1 MSLASHFTWGDF
13 LKKHPDFKKKDVK
26 RNSPEGEKA
35 FKAAFKEFAKDFLK
49 KRETQIKKDTDKA
62 TKAKEALVTR
72 LKAIDGRKWY
82 LKAKKLNK
90 RIGRFD
96 AHLSRLEQLQKK
108 TVQLAK
114 GV

>member
-13 LKKHPDFKKKDVK
+13 LKKNPEFKSKKIK
-26 RNSPEGEKA
+26 RTSPEGQKA

-49 KRETQIKKDTDKA
+49 KRESQIKKDKERA
-62 TKAKEALVTR
+62 VKSKEALVTR
-72 LKAIDGRKWY
+72 LKAIDGRKWH
-82 LKAKKLNK
+82 LKAKDLNK

-108 TVQLAK
+108 TTQLAK
-114 GV
+114 TV